1 MKKSMILALVG
12 MFFLMTAAG
21 CSGKT
26 TKLDSEMNGQTITV
40 KPGETIELKLA
51 GNPTTGFD
59 WIVQEL
65 DTSVLSQS
73 GEYSYKADSNLIG
86 SGGVMTFKFKAEA
99 AGTTTLTLYYMRAWE
114 KDVEPAQVFSVTVI
128 VE

>member
-1 MKKSMILALVG
+1 MKKMIMIVLAGLMILAL
-12 MFFLMTAAG
+12 AAG

-40 KPGETIELKLA
+40 KTGETIELKLA

-59 WIVQEL
+59 WIVQNL
-65 DTSVLSQS
+65 DTTILSQS
-73 GEYSYKADSNLIG
+73 GEYSYKSDSNLVG

-114 KDVEPAQVFSVTVI
+114 KDVEPAQVYSVTVI